1 MEVQDNKYYTPDIT
15 EFHVGFECEI
25 NHRDRDGSG
34 NRTWSKEIIRFSQP
48 YMDFIKYLF
57 EKEKNNIRVKYLD
70 KEDIESLGF
79 KEYVHSYGTDFRN
92 KTHKIAWWWDNKGIE
107 IRIITESGIGEKCV
121 FSGVVKNK
129 SELKKLL
136 EQLNIKNDK

>member
-1 MEVQDNKYYTPDIT
+1 MDNKYYTPEIE
-15 EFHVGFECEI
+15 EFHIGFEYEY
-25 NHRDRDGSG
+25 
-34 NRTWSKEIIRFSQP
+34 F
-48 YMDFIKYLF
+48 Y
-57 EKEKNNIRVKYLD
+57 KNSSWVKHTLKTKADLTLCIEETEEDLIRVKYLD

-92 KTHKIAWWWDNKGIE
+92 QTHKIAWWWNNKGIE

-129 SELKKLL
+129 SELKRLL
-136 EQLNIKNDK
+136 KQLNIL